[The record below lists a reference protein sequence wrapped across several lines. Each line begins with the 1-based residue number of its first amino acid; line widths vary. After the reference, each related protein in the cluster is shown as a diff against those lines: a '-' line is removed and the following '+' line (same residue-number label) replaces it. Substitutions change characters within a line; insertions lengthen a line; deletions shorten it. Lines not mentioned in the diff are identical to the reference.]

1 MAKKTSTSTKRFLHT
16 NIPIID
22 NIRHHLHFLNSHP
35 LFIGFMVIMLNIGSK
50 YITVKLSK
58 SQEQY
63 LKNTLGRQF
72 LIFAIMWSGT
82 RDIVYAFLLT
92 AAFVVMADHL
102 FNEESQYCIIPEQLK
117 NYAKLVDANDD
128 GFISAE
134 EAENAIQVLDK
145 LKKQQKR
152 QAYIRYHHNK

>member
-1 MAKKTSTSTKRFLHT
+1 
-16 NIPIID
+16 
-22 NIRHHLHFLNSHP
+22 
-35 LFIGFMVIMLNIGSK
+35 MVIMLNIGSK

-92 AAFVVMADHL
+92 AAFVIMADHL
-102 FNEESQYCIIPEQLK
+102 FNEESKYCIIPTQLK

-152 QAYIRYHHNK
+152 QAFIRYHRK